1 MGLELN
7 LLETGK
13 LLVVTS
19 TNIFLNRGDDYYQ
32 IPSPLIFEDRVSLF
46 NTACP

>member
-19 TNIFLNRGDDYYQ
+19 TSIFLNRSDYYQ